1 MRSPKNGI
9 LNALLIVLGIAL
21 VGVVLV
27 RLGLFEVGEENVESF
42 RIEDVSAIEVQDMNG
57 SLLKLSDILNK
68 DGMTHVLIFDSNDCP
83 SCIYLGLEDLKHL
96 KKEGR
101 ETIAL
106 MIHGSLA
113 EARSFASVNE
123 VEQLMKL
130 SKVTFYERL
139 QCALTPV
146 MVKFK
151 KGLVSGYRYIKP

>member
-1 MRSPKNGI
+1 MKNRIVNGF
-9 LNALLIVLGIAL
+9 LIVLAIAL
-21 VGVVLV
+21 FVVVMIRFGFIKL
-27 RLGLFEVGEENVESF
+27 GEENVESF

-57 SLLKLSDILNK
+57 SLMKLSDILSK
-68 DGMTHVLIFDSNDCP
+68 DGLTHVLVFDSNDCP

-101 ETIAL
+101 EAIAL

-130 SKVTFYERL
+130 SKVTFYEKF

-151 KGLVSGYRYIKP
+151 KCEVSGYRYIKP

>member
-1 MRSPKNGI
+1 MRSPKNRI
-9 LNALLIVLGIAL
+9 LNALLLVLGIAL
-21 VGVVLV
+21 VVVAMF
-27 RLGLFEVGEENVESF
+27 RFGFFKVGEGNAESF
-42 RIEDVSAIEVQDMNG
+42 RIEDASAIEVRDMSG

-68 DGMTHVLIFDSNDCP
+68 DEVTHVLIFDSNDCP

-96 KKEGR
+96 RKEGR
-101 ETIAL
+101 QAIAL

-123 VEQLMKL
+123 VDQLMKL
-130 SKVTFYERL
+130 SKVTFYEKF

-151 KGLVSGYRYIKP
+151 KSEVSSYRYIKP